1 MSKHILNPFV
11 GLKPY
16 SEKNSPFYFG
26 REQET
31 ENLLQILQ
39 KNKLLTLSGDAG
51 SGKTSLINAS
61 LIPRLKN
68 GFIGQAGKEWSI
80 AYFRPSTQ
88 PLSNLAHALN
98 INGVLNIESKPKTTD
113 YKYYSQIIKEFEAI
127 GIVEIYKRSEIC
139 DKKNLLIVIDQLED
153 LFEFRGYSE
162 ITNSEDDHELMDL
175 IYRSVSY
182 KNMPIYFLI
191 SIESKYLTK
200 ITSYKKLQEIVSPT
214 HYTIQNLDISRIN
227 HILEKTFYKH
237 QVQFDPL
244 VIDSFQDSLDE
255 KISYLPN
262 FQFLLYKLFDTY
274 VIKENKK
281 RIINRK
287 DIEQFGGITN
297 AISKELK
304 TFYDKLD
311 PEKQNEMSLFFK
323 ALTKPQNLSIASNY
337 EKIINISHYVNISI
351 IELSASIRAL
361 KDTFFDLIEVF
372 EPSIS
377 GIKNNDKTI
386 LSSESILN
394 LKYSRHLNWTRELEW
409 KTEERKDYL
418 KYKTFS
424 ENAIKKENGEIDFI
438 KTLELKNAILWRDN
452 PNHNSSWAK
461 KYDFNFTKTIRYIN
475 ESEKDSLRLK
485 REKEDQFKR
494 EQKKEKTKKKVYLIL
509 GIGML
514 ILTTIALILMKKAD
528 KAKTDIENKKIEI
541 SVKNDE
547 LEDKFVE
554 LNEKNEALNEAK
566 KKDSIQNIEIN
577 DQKKSLQ
584 KNFENLKLTKNNLD
598 NTLLDLNIAIR
609 TDSLKT
615 EELKKSEK
623 KATKE
628 SKINKTIKE
637 LIELKYSFIELQ
649 LELNN
654 AFQEK
659 DKDKNNIKKLIAK
672 SIRKQQTFDS
682 LRNLKDID
690 LPPLDNSNVLKLN
703 KTILS
708 ILEDKIKYSQ
718 TSMRLAKSKNS
729 IRNFNIYNDLICFGG
744 DAAKLQFYDI
754 KKSKNLDAINIS
766 ENNIEDR
773 IRNIKFLDENSLFV
787 TTFSGKVLKITR
799 EPLKIETVYNADN
812 ETIIDFFIDKSKNLQ
827 HLVLKNEIRT
837 YDKEHNLINRN
848 TNYKNI
854 EASFYK
860 DSKLFFISN
869 QKLYVMSES
878 GSEYKVITN
887 FKLNNRDKASVL
899 YISNEYLFVGTNTGE
914 VDCFDY
920 NFNSIKNLKTP
931 ILKYEFNLHASKVS
945 NLYFDNGSKTLY
957 SASLDN
963 KIFRHDFN
971 LQEDE
976 IKNTVIELVGHEKW
990 IWHMETYL
998 NKNGEKMLLTADED
1012 GTLLSWFTNT
1022 DDLLDKIN
1030 SQFKKY

>member
-16 SEKNSPFYFG
+16 TKETSNFYFG
-26 REQET
+26 REQEV

-68 GFIGQAGKEWSI
+68 GFVGQAGKDWSI
-80 AYFRPSTQ
+80 AYFRPSTK

-113 YKYYSQIIKEFEAI
+113 YKYYSQIIKEFEAV

-153 LFEFRGYSE
+153 LFEFREYFE
-162 ITNSEDDHELMDL
+162 TINSEDDHELMDL

-191 SIESKYLTK
+191 SIKSKYLTK

-237 QVQFDPL
+237 QVKFDPL
-244 VIDSFQDSLDE
+244 VIDNFHEFLNE

-262 FQFLLYKLFDTY
+262 FQFLLYKLFDAY
-274 VIKENKK
+274 VINENKK
-281 RIINRK
+281 RIINLE

-297 AISKELK
+297 AISKDLR
-304 TFYDKLD
+304 TFYENLD

-337 EKIINISHYVNISI
+337 EKIINISHYVNISM
-351 IELSASIRAL
+351 IELSASIQAL
-361 KDTFFDLIEVF
+361 KDTFFDFIEVF

-386 LSSESILN
+386 LNSESILN
-394 LKYSRHLNWTRELEW
+394 LKYGKHLNWTRELEW

-424 ENAIKKENGEIDFI
+424 ENAIKKDNDESDFI
-438 KTLELKNAILWRDN
+438 KTLELESAILWRDN

-461 KYDFNFTKTIRYIN
+461 KFNFNFTKTIAYIN
-475 ESEKDSLRLK
+475 KSEEDSLRLK
-485 REKEDQFKR
+485 KEKEDQFER
-494 EQKKEKTKKKVYLIL
+494 DQKKEKTKRKVYLIL
-509 GIGML
+509 GIAML
-514 ILTTIALILMKKAD
+514 SLTTITLYQKKNAL
-528 KAKTDIENKKIEI
+528 KAKDAIERAQNK
-541 SVKNDE
+541 
-547 LEDKFVE
+547 LESTNEE
-554 LNEKNEALNEAK
+554 LNIQFNELNVKNEALNDAK
-566 KKDSIQNIEIN
+566 KKDSIKNIKIKK
-577 DQKKSLQ
+577 QKESLY
-584 KNFENLKLTKNNLD
+584 KNFESLKVTKNNLD
-598 NTLLDLNIAIR
+598 STLIALNAAVK
-609 TDSLKT
+609 TDSIKT
-615 EELKKSEK
+615 EELKKSQK

-628 SKINKTIKE
+628 SKTNKTIKE

-649 LELNN
+649 LELNK
-654 AFQEK
+654 ASQEK
-659 DKDKNNIKKLIAK
+659 DKNKIKELIVR
-672 SIRKQQTFDS
+672 SIREQQTFDS

-690 LPPLDNSNVLKLN
+690 LPPIDNGNVLDLN
-703 KTILS
+703 KKILS
-708 ILEDKIKYSQ
+708 ILEGKIKYSQ

-729 IRNFNIYNDLICFGG
+729 IRNFNIYNNLICFGG
-744 DAAKLQFYDI
+744 DAGKLQFYDI
-754 KKSKNLDAINIS
+754 KKSKTLDAINIS

-799 EPLKIETVYNADN
+799 EPLKIE
-812 ETIIDFFIDKSKNLQ
+812 IIYRSDKEIIKDFFIDKSKNIQ
-827 HLVLKNEIRT
+827 HLVLENEIRT
-837 YDKEHNLINRN
+837 YNKEHEIINRN

-860 DSKLFFISN
+860 DSKLFFISD
-869 QKLYVMSES
+869 QKLHIMSES
-878 GSEYKVITN
+878 KSEYKIINN
-887 FKLNNRDKASVL
+887 FKLNNRNKASVI

-914 VDCFDY
+914 VDCFNY
-920 NFNSIKNLKTP
+920 NFNSIKNLKKP
-931 ILKYEFNLHASKVS
+931 ILKHVFNLHSSKVS

-976 IKNTVIELVGHEKW
+976 IKNAVIELVGHEKW

-998 NKNGEKMLLTADED
+998 NKKGKKMLLTADED
-1012 GTLLSWFTNT
+1012 GTLLSWFTST

>member
-16 SEKNSPFYFG
+16 SEINSPFYFG
-26 REQET
+26 REQEI

-68 GFIGQAGKEWSI
+68 GFVGQAGKEWSI
-80 AYFRPSTQ
+80 AYFRPSTK

-153 LFEFRGYSE
+153 LFEFREYFE
-162 ITNSEDDHELMDL
+162 TINSEDDRELMDL

-262 FQFLLYKLFDTY
+262 FQFLLYKLFDAY
-274 VIKENKK
+274 VINENKK
-281 RIINRK
+281 RIINLE

-297 AISKELK
+297 AISKDLK

-337 EKIINISHYVNISI
+337 EKIINISHYVNISMN
-351 IELSASIRAL
+351 ELSASIQAL
-361 KDTFFDLIEVF
+361 KETFFDFIEVF

-386 LSSESILN
+386 LNSESILN
-394 LKYSRHLNWTRELEW
+394 LKYSKHLNWTRELEW

-424 ENAIKKENGEIDFI
+424 ANATKNENDEIDFI

-461 KYDFNFTKTIRYIN
+461 KYDFNFTKTIAYIN

-485 REKEDQFKR
+485 KEKEDQFER
-494 EQKKEKTKKKVYLIL
+494 EQKKERTKRKGYLIL

-514 ILTTIALILMKKAD
+514 ILTTIAFIQKSKATED
-528 KAKTDIENKKIEI
+528 RNSIEKSQKTLN
-541 SVKNDE
+541 VKNDQ
-547 LEDKFVE
+547 LKDKFIE
-554 LNEKNEALNEAK
+554 LNEKNEALNDAK
-566 KKDSIQNIEIN
+566 KKDSIQNIKIKN
-577 DQKKSLQ
+577 QKKSLQ
-584 KNFENLKLTKNNLD
+584 KNFESLKLTKNNLD
-598 NTLLDLNIAIR
+598 NTLLDLNIAMR

-615 EELKKSEK
+615 EELKESEK

-637 LIELKYSFIELQ
+637 LIELKYSFIELE
-649 LELNN
+649 LELNK

-659 DKDKNNIKKLIAK
+659 DKDKNKIKELIAR
-672 SIRKQQTFDS
+672 SIREQQTFDS
-682 LRNLKDID
+682 LRNVKDID
-690 LPPLDNSNVLKLN
+690 LPPINNGNVLDLN
-703 KTILS
+703 KKILS
-708 ILEDKIKYSQ
+708 ILEEKIKYSQ

-729 IRNFNIYNDLICFGG
+729 IRNFNIYNNLICFGG
-744 DAAKLQFYDI
+744 DAGKLQFYDI
-754 KKSKNLDAINIS
+754 NKSKTLDAIDIS
-766 ENNIEDR
+766 DNNIEDR

-799 EPLKIETVYNADN
+799 EPFKMDEIYSPGEELIM
-812 ETIIDFFIDKSKNLQ
+812 DFFIDKSKNVQ
-827 HLVLKNEIRT
+827 HLVLENEIIT
-837 YDKEHNLINRN
+837 YNKEDSIINRN

-869 QKLYVMSES
+869 QKLHVMSES
-878 GSEYKVITN
+878 GSEYKIITN
-887 FKLNNRDKASVL
+887 FKLNNRNKASVV

-914 VDCFDY
+914 VECFNY
-920 NFNSIKNLKTP
+920 NFNNVKNLKKP
-931 ILKYEFNLHASKVS
+931 ILKHVFNLHSSKVS

-976 IKNTVIELVGHEKW
+976 IKNAVIELVGHEKW
-990 IWHMETYL
+990 IWHMETYI
-998 NKNGEKMLLTADED
+998 NKDNKKMLLTADED
-1012 GTLLSWFTNT
+1012 GTLLSWFTST
-1022 DDLLDKIN
+1022 TDLLDKIN